1 MKLKITKQISTK
13 LSEKM
18 IWLYLE
24 KAFKNSQDSYIWP
37 SGIESLKSVR
47 GIDKN
52 SVIHVQDK
60 MLFGNKKFRY
70 TVVRFKPE
78 DSFVLETSPEHPL
91 KGFILVE
98 IKPSLNELNNL
109 IFDVDL
115 ETKKFT
121 PWHIIEFRNFFN
133 KFFPELEKKIRGE
146 E

>member
-1 MKLKITKQISTK
+1 MKLKINKQIQTK

-24 KAFKNSQDSYIWP
+24 KAFKNSSDSYIWP
-37 SGIESLKSVR
+37 NEIESLKSVR

-60 MLFGNKKFRY
+60 MMFGTKKFRY
-70 TVVRFKPE
+70 IVVRFKPE
-78 DSFVLETSPEHPL
+78 NSFVLETTTEHPL
-91 KGFILVE
+91 RGFILVE
-98 IKPSLNELNNL
+98 IKPSLNDFNNL
-109 IFDVDL
+109 IFDIEL

-121 PWHIIEFRNFFN
+121 PWNIIEFKNFFN
-133 KFFPELEKKIRGE
+133 KFFPDLEKKIRKE